1 MPATKRATVY
11 FDSEIYEGL
20 RERAAQVGTSM
31 SDIVNEAVR
40 QTLIDYEQD
49 EEDMAEFERRRGEP
63 NIPFEDVVANL
74 KIRGLL

>member
-1 MPATKRATVY
+1 MAATKRATVY
-11 FDSEIYEGL
+11 FDAEIYEGL
-20 RERAAQVGTSM
+20 RERAAKVGTSM

-49 EEDMAEFERRRGEP
+49 DEDSAEFERRRGEA
-63 NIPFEDVVANL
+63 NIPFADVVADL